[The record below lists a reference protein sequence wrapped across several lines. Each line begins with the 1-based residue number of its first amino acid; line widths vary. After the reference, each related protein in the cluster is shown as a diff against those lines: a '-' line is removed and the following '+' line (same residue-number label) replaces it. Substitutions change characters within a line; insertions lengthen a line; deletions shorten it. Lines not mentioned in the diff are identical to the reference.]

1 MQIINGKLNK
11 NIRTE
16 DAIKIMKNS
25 KGRIFGVEFIK
36 RTTGELRT
44 MSARRGVGKG
54 VTGEG
59 LKFDPESRQLL
70 TVYDMN
76 KKGHRMIS
84 TDTIT
89 GLSFQGINYSIR
101 STQ

>member
-1 MQIINGKLNK
+1 MNIINTK
-11 NIRTE
+11 
-16 DAIKIMKNS
+16 DAINIIKSS
-25 KGRIFGVEFIK
+25 KGKIFGVEFIK
-36 RTTGELRT
+36 RTTGESRT

-84 TDTIT
+84 TDAIT
-89 GLSFQGINYSIR
+89 GLSFQGFKFTVRSI
-101 STQ
+101 Q

>member
-1 MQIINGKLNK
+1 MLERFNKLLEQLEEGL
-11 NIRTE
+11 ILQSE
-16 DAIKIMKNS
+16 CIEHM
-25 KGRIFGVEFIK
+25 VFIAS
-36 RTTGELRT
+36 

-84 TDTIT
+84 TDAIT